1 MKQLLLN
8 LGLTKYEVEAYI
20 YVYEN
25 GVVEASDISKEA
37 NIPYGKIYETLNKL
51 ESFGFL
57 EVQYTR
63 PKKYRTK
70 NANLALDE
78 YLQKKRQI
86 LDQEYGTYEYLS
98 KQILNEMEEIDQ
110 NEKKETVFWRTAIGT
125 EIHDLY
131 LSSLKG
137 AKEEIFFFSPHTQ
150 HDLQYIE
157 HEDNYHGHEE
167 ETSLNEIFTAIF
179 KQITKENINIK
190 ILYSGTHECKYFRD
204 SFLPMFGLNSDI
216 HQLEIKASKKEIV
229 TSPLLLIDN
238 LITIFEIVDPTD
250 NHSTLGIT
258 KIWDR
263 KLTLKIKEKLEIIWE
278 NGENYSQVFP
288 KTK

>member
-1 MKQLLLN
+1 MRIKQLLLN

-20 YVYEN
+20 YIYEN
-25 GVVEASDISKEA
+25 GVLEASEISKEA

-57 EVQYTR
+57 EVQHTR

-70 NANLALDE
+70 NANLALEE
-78 YLQKKRQI
+78 YLQKKRQV
-86 LDQEYGTYEYLS
+86 LDEEYGTYEYLG

-110 NEKKETVFWRTAIGT
+110 NEKKETVFWRTAIGA

-131 LSSLKG
+131 LSSLKE

-157 HEDNYHGHEE
+157 NEAHYHDHEE
-167 ETSLNEIFTAIF
+167 ETSLNENFTTIF
-179 KQITKENINIK
+179 KQITKDNLNIK
-190 ILYSGTHECKYFRD
+190 ILYTGTHECKHFRD
-204 SFLPMFGLNSDI
+204 SFLPLFDLNSKN
-216 HQLEIKASKKEIV
+216 HQLEIKASRTEIV

-278 NGENYSQVFP
+278 GGEYYSQVFP
-288 KTK
+288 